1 MRHAYDFLGE
11 FIGTFILVF
20 FGCGAVAV
28 TVLFSSHVGLF
39 QVASIWGLAVTLA
52 IYATRN
58 LSCAH
63 LNPAVSLAMV
73 LGGRMS
79 ASRLIRYIFAQFAG
93 ALFAALVLFILFSSS
108 ITYFE
113 QVQGILRGEPGSVAT
128 AMIFSQYYPNPSAGE
143 FLQISMLNAFF
154 VEAIGT
160 FMLVFMIFALTD
172 GCNIGRPDDKLA
184 PVFIGLTLTMIIS
197 ILAPLTMAGL
207 NPARDLSPR
216 IFAYLAGW
224 GSAVFPEPAYGFII
238 VYLLGP
244 IIGAVVAAVFF
255 SRLIQPAMAEKNLQV
270 GCLCE
275 ASEKIMENG

>member
-1 MRHAYDFLGE
+1 MKHVFDFYGE

-39 QVASIWGLAVTLA
+39 QLASIWGLAVTLA

-79 ASRLIRYIFAQFAG
+79 ASKLIRYMLAQFTGAIFAAFA
-93 ALFAALVLFILFSSS
+93 LYIIFSSS

-113 QVQGILRGEPGSVAT
+113 QVHGIVRGEPGSVAT
-128 AMIFSQYYPNPSAGE
+128 AVIFSQYYPSPSAGQ
-143 FLQISMLNAFF
+143 FLQITMLNAFL
-154 VEAIGT
+154 VEALGT
-160 FMLVFMIFALTD
+160 FILVFMIFALTD

-216 IFAYLAGW
+216 LFAYLAGW
-224 GSAVFPEPAYGFII
+224 GNAAFPEPAYGIII
-238 VYLLGP
+238 VYVLGP
-244 IIGAVVAAVFF
+244 IIGAVASAFFF
-255 SRLIQPAMAEKNLQV
+255 SKLIQPAMTQKNLEV
-270 GCLCE
+270 SCSCGSRE
-275 ASEKIMENG
+275 EIMKNP